1 MIFLRNFL
9 KIISFFSILLDFI
22 FYDSVAPAFFCELG
36 QIPSGD
42 FFASSKGGF
51 VKKKIFS
58 FLAKIELK
66 TSKKSKLPKT
76 KY

>member
-36 QIPSGD
+36 QIPI